1 MNKSIY
7 KYASEAGLPIGM
19 YLTMMSACLLMSL
32 RVEILSM
39 MIFPLIVG
47 FPIILGMIM
56 KRISTQ
62 EPAYMKVSALWL
74 GGIYTVI
81 FGTLICSLFS
91 GVYLVFV
98 DPGFVNSYF
107 DHAITTIETSP
118 MAAEYE
124 STTSLMREAMDAHI
138 LPTGMEFVS
147 AMGWLTCFAGSI
159 LSLVLSVII
168 VRTGGKKRR
177 LIMDN

>member
-62 EPAYMKVSALWL
+62 EPAYMKVSALWS
-74 GGIYTVI
+74 I
-81 FGTLICSLFS
+81 FSKF
-91 GVYLVFV
+91 
-98 DPGFVNSYF
+98 
-107 DHAITTIETSP
+107 
-118 MAAEYE
+118 
-124 STTSLMREAMDAHI
+124 
-138 LPTGMEFVS
+138 
-147 AMGWLTCFAGSI
+147 
-159 LSLVLSVII
+159 
-168 VRTGGKKRR
+168 K
-177 LIMDN
+177 

>member
-1 MNKSIY
+1 MSKSIY
-7 KYASEAGLPIGM
+7 KYAAEAGVPIGM
-19 YLTMMSACLLMSL
+19 YLTLMSACLLMSL

-39 MIFPLIVG
+39 LVFPLMAC
-47 FPIILGMIM
+47 FPLVLGMMM
-56 KRISTQ
+56 KRIATQ

-91 GVYLVFV
+91 GIYLLFV
-98 DPGFVNSYF
+98 DPGFVNSYIN
-107 DHAITTIETSP
+107 HAITTIESSP
-118 MAAEYE
+118 MAVEYQA
-124 STTSLMREAMDAHI
+124 TTSLMREAMDAHI

-147 AMGWLTCFAGSI
+147 TMGWLTCFAGSI

-168 VRTGGKKRR
+168 VKTGRKKRR

>member
-7 KYASEAGLPIGM
+7 KYAAEAGVPIGM
-19 YLTMMSACLLMSL
+19 YLTLMSACLLMSL
-32 RVEILSM
+32 RIEILSM
-39 MIFPLIVG
+39 LVFPLMAC
-47 FPIILGMIM
+47 FPIVLGMTM
-56 KRISTQ
+56 KRIATR

-91 GVYLVFV
+91 GVYLLFI

-107 DHAITTIETSP
+107 DHAITTIESSP
-118 MAAEYE
+118 MAVEYE
-124 STTSLMREAMDAHI
+124 ATTDLMREAMDAHI

-147 AMGWLTCFAGSI
+147 TMGWITCFAGSI

-168 VRTGGKKRR
+168 VKTGKKRR
-177 LIMDN
+177 ELIMNN